1 MIPQIQPWIDDSEW
15 QEVKQVIESTY
26 LTENKVTAR
35 FEAKIQTLT
44 GAKHAIAVCN
54 GTAALYC
61 GLKALGIGH
70 GDEVIVPNFTFVA
83 SSNAVIMAGAK
94 PVFCP
99 VKADT
104 LCLDVDA
111 AAKLINENTKAV
123 MPVHIYGQSA
133 DLDAVLALAKEFD
146 LKVIEDAAQA
156 IGVEFNGRHVG
167 YYGDLGAF
175 SFYGNKTITC
185 GEGGVI
191 LTESDEL
198 AESCRRL
205 KNHGRSRRGTFV
217 HEEIGFNFAMTE
229 MQAAVGIAQLGKLTA
244 IIERK
249 REINHL
255 YNSSL
260 ADVPQLQP
268 MFIDPR
274 CNPVHWFTSFYAE
287 NRHQLADYLADEGI
301 QTRLF
306 FCPLHL
312 QPCYE
317 GFADSQMA
325 YPVSTSAYEQGI
337 SLPSAYSLTEE
348 EQKFIIAKIR
358 QFYGLHGEGESANTS
373 MFSVSN
379 A

>member
-1 MIPQIQPWIDDSEW
+1 MIPQIQPWIDESEW
-15 QEVKQVIESTY
+15 HEVKQVLESTY
-26 LTENKVTAR
+26 LTENQVTAQ
-35 FEAKIQTLT
+35 FEARIKALT

-99 VKADT
+99 VRADT
-104 LCLDVDA
+104 LCIDLDA
-111 AAKLINENTKAV
+111 ASALINDNTKAV
-123 MPVHIYGQSA
+123 MPVHLYGQSA
-133 DLDAVLALAKEFD
+133 DLEAVLTLAKKFD

-156 IGVEFNGRHVG
+156 IGVKFNERHVG
-167 YYGDLGAF
+167 YYGDVGAF

-185 GEGGVI
+185 GEGGII
-191 LTESDEL
+191 LTDND
-198 AESCRRL
+198 AIAQTCRRL

-229 MQAAVGIAQLGKLTA
+229 MQAAVGIAQLGKLSA

-249 REINHL
+249 REINQAYHEG
-255 YNSSL
+255 L

-274 CNPVHWFTSFYAE
+274 CKPVHWFTSFYAE
-287 NRHQLADYLADEGI
+287 NRAKLADYLAAQGI

-317 GFADSQMA
+317 GFTDPKMT
-325 YPVSTSAYEQGI
+325 YPVSEAAYEQGI
-337 SLPSAYSLTEE
+337 SFPSAYGLTDK
-348 EQKFIIAKIR
+348 EQDLIIAEIR
-358 QFYGLHGEGESANTS
+358 RFYRLYGQEESANIS
-373 MFSVSN
+373 SLSISN
-379 A
+379 I

>member
-15 QEVKQVIESTY
+15 QEVKQVLESTY
-26 LTENKVTAR
+26 LTENKVTAK
-35 FEAKIQTLT
+35 FEAQIKTLT

-83 SSNAVIMAGAK
+83 SSNAVIMAGAI
-94 PVFCP
+94 PIFCP
-99 VKADT
+99 VRADT
-104 LCLDVDA
+104 LCIDVDA
-111 AAKLINENTKAV
+111 AAALVNEKTKAI

-133 DLDAVLALAKEFD
+133 DLEAVLAFSKKFD

-156 IGVEFNGRHVG
+156 IGVEFNERHVG
-167 YYGDLGAF
+167 YHGDVGAF

-185 GEGGVI
+185 GEGGII
-191 LTESDEL
+191 LTESDSI

-229 MQAAVGIAQLGKLTA
+229 MQAAVGIAQLRKLPG

-249 REINHL
+249 RQINQAYHDG
-255 YNSSL
+255 L
-260 ADVPQLQP
+260 ADVTQLQP
-268 MFIDPR
+268 FVIDPR
-274 CNPVHWFTSFYAE
+274 CKPVHWFTSFYAE
-287 NRHQLADYLADEGI
+287 NREKLAEYLADQGI

-312 QPCYE
+312 QPCYK
-317 GFADSQMA
+317 DWTDPKMT

-337 SLPSAYSLTEE
+337 SFPSSYSLTDE
-348 EQKFIIAKIR
+348 EQDFIITKIC
-358 QFYGLHGEGESANTS
+358 QFYQLHSQGESAKIS
-373 MFSVSN
+373 SLSVSN
-379 A
+379 S

>member
-1 MIPQIQPWIDDSEW
+1 MIPQIQPWIDDAEW
-15 QEVKQVIESTY
+15 QEVKKVIESTY
-26 LTENKVTAR
+26 LTENKVTAK
-35 FEAKIQTLT
+35 FEAEIQALT

-61 GLKALGIGH
+61 ALKALDIGH

-104 LCLDVDA
+104 LCIDVDA
-111 AAKLINENTKAV
+111 AVALVNDNTKAI

-133 DLDAVLALAKEFD
+133 DLDAVLAFAKQFN

-156 IGVEFNGRHVG
+156 IGVEFNNRHVG
-167 YYGDLGAF
+167 YYGDAGAF

-191 LTESDEL
+191 LTNNDL
-198 AESCRRL
+198 TAQTCRRL

-229 MQAAVGIAQLGKLTA
+229 MQAAVGIAQLGKLSA

-249 REINHL
+249 KQIHQAYYAN
-255 YNSSL
+255 L
-260 ADVPQLQP
+260 ADIPQLRP
-268 MFIDPR
+268 LFIDPR
-274 CNPVHWFTSFYAE
+274 CKPVHWFTSFYAE
-287 NRHQLADYLADEGI
+287 NREKLAEYLADQGI

-317 GFADSQMA
+317 GWSEPQMTYAVSAAA
-325 YPVSTSAYEQGI
+325 YKQGI
-337 SLPSAYSLTEE
+337 SLPSAYSLTDE
-348 EQKFIIAKIR
+348 EQDLIITKIR
-358 QFYGLHGEGESANTS
+358 QFYQLYERGESVKTPSLSTS
-373 MFSVSN
+373 N
-379 A
+379 I